1 MITPAELRHTAK
13 ELLRV
18 SLAEY
23 LKRYH
28 RFEVARDSPL
38 PDEPCMVVCNH
49 GFGGIVDLNVAAVAV
64 AMRSSGN
71 DRPLTFLIHQIA
83 WILGAGKL
91 VELGGGR
98 KACRAAAED
107 AIANGHH
114 LVVFPG
120 GDIDA
125 GKAFRDRNT
134 ITFAGRSGF
143 ARLARDLGVPIVPI
157 VTAGAGES
165 LYVLSDGTKLAQ
177 RLGIS
182 KTLRVKAMPVSV
194 SIPWGISFGL
204 TGLVPYLPLP
214 TKLATAVLSA
224 VYPSAEDDPD
234 VLARTILDQMQTRL
248 DELVR
253 TRVPIVG

>member
-1 MITPAELRHTAK
+1 MITPAELRKTVK
-13 ELLRV
+13 ELFRV
-18 SLAEY
+18 SLTEY
-23 LKRYH
+23 LKWYH
-28 RFEVARDSPL
+28 RLEVTCDSPL

-49 GFGGIVDLNVAAVAV
+49 GFGGIVDLNVMAVAV
-64 AMRSSGN
+64 AMRSIGN
-71 DRPLTFLIHQIA
+71 DRPLTFLVHQVA
-83 WILGAGKL
+83 WTLGAGRL

-98 KACRAAAED
+98 KACRAAAEE

-143 ARLARDLGVPIVPI
+143 ARLARDLGVPIVPV

-165 LYVLSDGTKLAQ
+165 LYVLSDGTKLAH

-182 KTLRVKAMPVSV
+182 KTLRVKALPVSL

-204 TGLVPYLPLP
+204 TGLVPYVPLP
-214 TKLATAVLSA
+214 TKLATAVLGA
-224 VYPSAEDDPD
+224 VHPTVEDDPD
-234 VLARTILDQMQTRL
+234 MLARAILDQMQTRM

-253 TRVPIVG
+253 ARVPVVG